1 MDLQGQPLHTMTLA
15 RTLID
20 RLKYSNI
27 VNDHFLREDD
37 VIISWIWITRPVPTN
52 SDIHNKEKSL
62 SKGR

>member
-1 MDLQGQPLHTMTLA
+1 MNLQGQPLHTMTLA

-37 VIISWIWITRPVPTN
+37 VIISWIWITRPVSTN